1 MKASRKKTP
10 HKGGL
15 DFEENKQANPKQAKS
30 IKDIGVMIGNIEQ
43 KEEERTR
50 LKIMKKSI
58 WNMNKGEWA

>member
-30 IKDIGVMIGNIEQ
+30 IKDTGVMLANIEQ
-43 KEEERTR
+43 EEERTR

-58 WNMNKGEWA
+58 WNMNKGE

>member
-15 DFEENKQANPKQAKS
+15 DFEENKQANPKPAKS
-30 IKDIGVMIGNIEQ
+30 IKDTGVMLGNIEQ

-58 WNMNKGEWA
+58 WNMNKGE